1 MKNVSP
7 PDDAFQNLVIAPL
20 NKDHDR
26 AGFHC
31 NVDTLDHYI
40 HKQAGQ
46 DIKRRINRIFVAEQP
61 GNSKEILGY
70 YSLSTLSV
78 QLSDLPENLARKL
91 PRHPIPSALI
101 GRLAVSKHAQ
111 GHGIGRML
119 LIDAI
124 QRTLS
129 VSDQI
134 AIYAMIVDAV
144 NDNARGFYEKYGFTC
159 LKDSSKRLFLPLKSF
174 K

>member
-1 MKNVSP
+1 MTH
-7 PDDAFQNLVIAPL
+7 FQNLVIAPL
-20 NKDHDR
+20 NKNHDR

-40 HKQAGQ
+40 RKQAAQ
-46 DIKRRINRIFVAEQP
+46 DIKRSISRIFVAEQP

-78 QLSDLPENLARKL
+78 QLSELPEHLSRKL
-91 PRHPIPSALI
+91 PRHPIPAALI
-101 GRLAVSKHAQ
+101 GRLAVSINAQ
-111 GHGIGRML
+111 GYGIGKML

-124 QRTLS
+124 KRTLS

-134 AIYAMIVDAV
+134 AIYAMVVDAV
-144 NDNARGFYEKYGFTC
+144 NDNARCFYEKYGFAR
-159 LKDSSKRLFLPLKSF
+159 LKDSGKRLFLPLKSF